1 MLKHIQSRTVLTLCA
16 AALLV
21 ANGPAQDGARDPDNP
36 TCPREPNWAGDK
48 DMTLTVGTV
57 KGDAIVAGD
66 KPVYRFAPDASGR
79 QTDTGLEGFKI
90 LLAEGIVDAG
100 VPERLEKVIK
110 AHPDIDEIWV
120 RSPGG
125 DARAGNAAG
134 LMIRK
139 QLGLRKDGNFIVT
152 RIPSGWA
159 CFSACN
165 FVFMG
170 GDIRIVEEGGHFM
183 VHMFTSTG
191 DRDAIDYSV
200 AMGTDSTIELIGD
213 IEQESALLATEDN
226 DFLIRMGVSRR
237 LLSEVM
243 YRQKAVKTEDDKST
257 RYCLSVAEAREYNVA
272 NGVAE

>member
-1 MLKHIQSRTVLTLCA
+1 MA
-16 AALLV
+16 AATALLFSS
-21 ANGPAQDGARDPDNP
+21 AAGGQISKDPDNP
-36 TCPREPNWAGDK
+36 TCPQAPNWASNQVMK
-48 DMTLTVGTV
+48 LTVGKV
-57 KGDAIVAGD
+57 KGDAIIAVAD
-66 KPVYRFAPDASGR
+66 DDAENTVIYSFAPAASGKSAE
-79 QTDTGLEGFKI
+79 TGLEGFKI
-90 LLAEGIVDAG
+90 LLAEGVVDSTLP
-100 VPERLEKVIK
+100 VRLEKVIK
-110 AHPDIDEIWV
+110 AHPDIDEIWL

-139 QLGLRKDGNFIVT
+139 ELGLRHDGTFIIT
-152 RIPSGWA
+152 RIPAGWT

-170 GDIRIVEEGGHFM
+170 GDSRIVEQGGNFM

-200 AMGTDSTIELIGD
+200 ALGTESTIALIGD

-226 DFLIRMGVSRR
+226 DFLIRMGVSRK

-243 YRQKAVKTEDDKST
+243 YRQKAVKTDDDRST
-257 RYCLSVAEAREYNVA
+257 RYCLSVDEARKYNVA
-272 NGVAE
+272 NGVVD